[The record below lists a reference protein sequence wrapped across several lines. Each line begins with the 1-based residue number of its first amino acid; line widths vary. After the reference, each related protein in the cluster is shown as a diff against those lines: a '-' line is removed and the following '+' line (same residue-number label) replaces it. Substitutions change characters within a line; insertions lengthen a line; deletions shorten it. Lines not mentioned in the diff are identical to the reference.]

1 MEVTRFTINTPGL
14 DTTGSE
20 LAEIRAAFQQMSLE
34 VSQFRQ
40 EVRQR
45 SPSPYSAL
53 AHRRSSSR
61 LSKASHILDNCLL
74 FPDMPKI
81 VGVTTTSDSEQPLA
95 SVTLFVLSTGWETS
109 RLIACSGKRSRP
121 NLHPSTFHVS
131 DCIAGTRFL
140 VDTGAEVNI
149 VPATAFGRRNRHS
162 TACLKAANSTKIAIG
177 QRSPTLDLRLRR
189 HFQALFWNANVS
201 HPITGVNFLRVSP
214 SYMARS
220 RLIDERIHLS
230 VFGVVFSAQTLQ
242 QVFPKPD
249 SSRFAQLLNQLPD
262 LTKSSNLY

>member
-81 VGVTTTSDSEQPLA
+81 VGVTTTSDSGQPLA

-109 RLIACSGKRSRP
+109 RPIACSGKRSRP
-121 NLHPSTFHVS
+121 NLHPYLPRVRLHCRYPV
-131 DCIAGTRFL
+131 
-140 VDTGAEVNI
+140 
-149 VPATAFGRRNRHS
+149 FGRHGRRGEHR
-162 TACLKAANSTKIAIG
+162 ARDCL
-177 QRSPTLDLRLRR
+177 
-189 HFQALFWNANVS
+189 W
-201 HPITGVNFLRVSP
+201 P
-214 SYMARS
+214 S
-220 RLIDERIHLS
+220 
-230 VFGVVFSAQTLQ
+230 
-242 QVFPKPD
+242 
-249 SSRFAQLLNQLPD
+249 
-262 LTKSSNLY
+262 